1 MMRRIISALSLS
13 LLLVVSVYGQSVEA
27 SYSEWLQSAKR
38 GDPHAKAMVAY
49 HLKNGIGV
57 EKSLD
62 DATRWALSAATQSGL
77 ANWLLAQM
85 HVGRKGK
92 MEYLEA
98 ALSNNYPLVAP
109 LYARLYLNG
118 SDYFG
123 IKSSKRNQDMAIDY
137 FQKAANSGFAE
148 DAAYLGYHF
157 LNEAKDNAKAFHY
170 FNMAAKS
177 GDVESMAMV
186 ANMLFFGVGTSRNDR
201 AAFEWY
207 KKAAEG
213 GSQSG
218 IEGLA
223 DCYRLGVG
231 VLPDQDEAFRNYMK
245 ITSPTPRVQYIL
257 GYYYANKT
265 NPSEEDL
272 SKAKSLLW
280 YSEIFG
286 DLYSR
291 AFRGISLFEGAAPF
305 EKDIE
310 QAHTYLE
317 LVYADKDFNTLPA
330 ALRQKV
336 YKYLSGYYRYGI
348 DVDENLSLAEQ
359 LFEKAEELQSEVD
372 RSQGPYAFAGPR
384 SAEEALGSYSLKL
397 SPASEVLKQVVLT
410 TNV

>member
-13 LLLVVSVYGQSVEA
+13 LLFMLSVYGQSGEK
-27 SYSEWLQSAKR
+27 SYTEWLESAKR

-57 EKSLD
+57 EKNLD

-92 MEYLEA
+92 TEYLEA
-98 ALSNNYPLVAP
+98 ALLNNYPLVAP

-123 IKSSKRNQDMAIDY
+123 IRRNKRNQEIAIEY
-137 FQKAANSGFAE
+137 FQKAANFGFAE
-148 DAAYLGYHF
+148 DAAFLGYYYF
-157 LNEAKDNAKAFHY
+157 KEIGDKAKAFHY
-170 FNMAAKS
+170 FNLAAKK
-177 GDVESMAMV
+177 GDFESMAMV
-186 ANMLFFGVGTSRNDR
+186 ANMFFYGVGTSQNDR

-213 GSQSG
+213 GSLSG

-223 DCYRLGVG
+223 ECYRLGVG
-231 VLPDQDEAFRNYMK
+231 VLPDQEEAFKNYLK
-245 ITSPTPRVQYIL
+245 LTNHNPRLQYIL
-257 GYYYANKT
+257 GYYYANRT

-272 SKAKSLLW
+272 SKARSLLW
-280 YSEIFG
+280 YSEIYG
-286 DLYSR
+286 NLYSQ
-291 AFRGISLFEGAAPF
+291 ALRGISLFEGETPF
-305 EKDIE
+305 LKDIDL
-310 QAHTYLE
+310 AHTYLE
-317 LVYADKDFNTLPA
+317 LAYANEDFNTLPA
-330 ALRQKV
+330 SLRQKV

-348 DVDENLSLAEQ
+348 VVDEDLSLAEE
-359 LFEKAEELQSEVD
+359 LFKKAEELQPEVD
-372 RSQGPYAFAGPR
+372 KSQGTYAFVGPR
-384 SAEEALGSYSLKL
+384 SAEEAFGSYSPKL

-410 TNV
+410 SFV